1 MDNEKLLDKLVVNE
15 IKTQSDFLA
24 DRIRDMIASGEFGD
38 GYAFPNE
45 NDFCKRLKVSRGTL
59 REAYKILD
67 TQGFIHRKKHG
78 T

>member
-38 GYAFPNE
+38 GYTFPNE
-45 NDFCKRLKVSRGTL
+45 TGV
-59 REAYKILD
+59 
-67 TQGFIHRKKHG
+67 
-78 T
+78 